1 MGAEGGPF
9 IDFTGIVLVV
19 VFYIR
24 YFFFRGSAYV
34 EAGTCKMH
42 DGMENEDTSRVHVH
56 EAKLETEGGVYG

>member
-1 MGAEGGPF
+1 MPDDGGGGGLF

-24 YFFFRGSAYV
+24 YFFFRGSAYG

-42 DGMENEDTSRVHVH
+42 DGMENEDTSM
-56 EAKLETEGGVYG
+56 